1 MSEDFVPAAV
11 EGSSGDFDR
20 PHEPLE
26 PTPSS
31 IGVSADTEV
40 AECNS
45 ASTEAEETTSFLW
58 VGFVTE
64 KKPGMGQDGPPVIH
78 SLTTAEGRRSIIA
91 VFDGMGGAGS
101 TLVPDIEQD
110 RQVPMAYLA
119 SRIAAKAFLRG
130 FSQLT
135 TSMTPLEITNCLE
148 GEVKRAL
155 VGLMEREGGSPS
167 SRVRGDMIKNYPTTV
182 AAAIIDD
189 VPEGRRVHP
198 IWAGDSRVYA
208 LLPDDSLLQ
217 QLTIDHTG
225 SGDSNDGGDAA
236 LTRCATPE
244 HVDLESAEYLLPADA
259 VVFVATDGC
268 FAYQPTQFLLTTLIE
283 ELDRSHDCDEYSAHL
298 ASSLSSVSGDDCA
311 ISMLLPIGK
320 SFADIRESFRPWLRE
335 LQDIR
340 HVPRHNRFLTLNNNS
355 TYLSLYR
362 ERMGL

>member
-1 MSEDFVPAAV
+1 VDAPAGAAV
-11 EGSSGDFDR
+11 TD
-20 PHEPLE
+20 
-26 PTPSS
+26 S
-31 IGVSADTEV
+31 IA
-40 AECNS
+40 AP
-45 ASTEAEETTSFLW
+45 TEAEATTSLPW

-64 KKPGMGQDGPPVIH
+64 KKMGMGQDGPPVIH
-78 SLTTAEGRRSIIA
+78 TWTTAEGRRSIVA

-101 TLVPDIEQD
+101 TLVPDLEED

-119 SRIAAKAFLRG
+119 SRVAAKAFLRG
-130 FSQLT
+130 FSQMT
-135 TSMTPLEITNCLE
+135 PSMSPLEIKNCLE
-148 GEVKRAL
+148 AEVKRAL
-155 VGLMEREGGSPS
+155 GNLMEREGGSPS

-208 LLPDDSLLQ
+208 LLPNELLLQ

-244 HVDLESAEYLLPADA
+244 QVELESAEYLLPADA

-268 FAYQPTQFLLTTLIE
+268 FAYQPTQFLVTTLIE
-283 ELDRSHDCDEYSAHL
+283 ELDRSHDCNEYSAHL
-298 ASSLSSVSGDDCA
+298 AGALSSVSGDDCA

-320 SFADIRESFRPWLRE
+320 SFADTRDSFRPWLRE

-340 HVPRHNRFLTLNNNS
+340 HVPRNNRFLTLNNNS

-362 ERMGL
+362 ERMGH